1 MEVIYAV
8 NYEKQRCDNFDYVC
22 NKCLHFYIFQ
32 NANNLS
38 IYKTKERTCHGSTR
52 STTFFLSFEYRKFR
66 LIRKFLGEMLR
77 CVSSF
82 YLQSWL
88 SAWIDLSK
96 KTPNLSCESMKCIPK
111 IICQY
116 YVLYKYTFCGT
127 LWHLLSSIN
136 VVCGITKGGHMIE
149 HMQHILLLRLLLK
162 CMHLPRP
169 RPPRCSTS
177 LFCFF

>member
-1 MEVIYAV
+1 MKNRDVITLITFAINACTFTYFRTLITYQFTKQKKELATEVLV
-8 NYEKQRCDNFDYVC
+8 V
-22 NKCLHFYIFQ
+22 L
-32 NANNLS
+32 L
-38 IYKTKERTCHGSTR
+38 
-52 STTFFLSFEYRKFR
+52 FFLSFEYRKFR

-116 YVLYKYTFCGT
+116 YVLYKNTFCGT

-149 HMQHILLLRLLLK
+149 HMQLL
-162 CMHLPRP
+162 
-169 RPPRCSTS
+169 
-177 LFCFF
+177 

>member
-96 KTPNLSCESMKCIPK
+96 KMLNLSCESMKCIPK

-149 HMQHILLLRLLLK
+149 HMQLL
-162 CMHLPRP
+162 
-169 RPPRCSTS
+169 
-177 LFCFF
+177 